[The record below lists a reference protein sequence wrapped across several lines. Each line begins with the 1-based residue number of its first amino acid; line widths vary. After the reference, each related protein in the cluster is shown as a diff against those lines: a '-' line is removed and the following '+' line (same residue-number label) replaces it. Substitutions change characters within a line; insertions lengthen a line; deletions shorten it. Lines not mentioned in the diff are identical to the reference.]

1 MKSVYNNEDI
11 SAIRDYLLHHGET
24 IAVAESVTSGHIQAA
39 LSTAGQALDFF
50 HGGITTYNLGQKVRH
65 LKVEAIQA
73 LKCNCVSPQTASEM
87 AMQVCDLFSSHW
99 GIGITG
105 YASLVPE
112 QNVKN
117 LFAFGAIAYKKEI
130 ISSTKME
137 SPEQDAFS
145 VQLFYTN
152 NVLSHFSGLLKSRPH
167 ATVKG

>member
-1 MKSVYNNEDI
+1 MQSLYNNQDI
-11 SAIRDYLLHHGET
+11 SAIRDYLLYHCET

-39 LSTAGQALDFF
+39 LSSADQALDFF

-105 YASLVPE
+105 YASPVPE
-112 QNVKN
+112 QKVRK
-117 LFAFGAIAYKKEI
+117 LFAFWAVAYKKEI
-130 ISSTKME
+130 ISSNQIE
-137 SPEQDAFS
+137 SSEQDAFS
-145 VQLFYTN
+145 VQVFYTN
-152 NVLSHFSGLLKSRPH
+152 KVLSHFLGLLKSRP
-167 ATVKG
+167 ASTVKG